1 MSPLFLTERGLFYVR
16 KMCIRDRSR
25 DALLES
31 YDLEIDRLQKIVE
44 SWDGITEAIQR
55 AKDMTMAGTILGSGW
70 QDRVT
75 SGDTGDFENV
85 SGQYEKNDR
94 EQTWTERQI
103 EENER
108 LIRQVE
114 DYIEAW
120 QMGQITIREAR
131 EEINDIVSDV
141 MPEIEANDERVSSPV
156 SYTHLDVYKRQAL
169 PSDKPRPVLT
179 LTDLIASIFLS
190 FNTKD
195 NSSVKS

>member
-1 MSPLFLTERGLFYVR
+1 MSQTYTDLTETMFPDSME
-16 KMCIRDRSR
+16 MCIRD
-25 DALLES
+25 
-31 YDLEIDRLQKIVE
+31 
-44 SWDGITEAIQR
+44 R

-75 SGDTGDFENV
+75 SGDTGDLENV

-131 EEINDIVSDV
+131 EEINDIVSDI
-141 MPEIEANDERVSSPV
+141 MPEIEANDERVSSL
-156 SYTHLDVYKRQAL
+156 STYTSAWSNAQVNVADSVAATTAAAANNVDELLATDARRQAVF
-169 PSDKPRPVLT
+169 DYAAEWRCV
-179 LTDLIASIFLS
+179 
-190 FNTKD
+190 
-195 NSSVKS
+195 